1 MDGFGPIRQFIA
13 FDLETT
19 GLSAAMDRIVEIAAV
34 RFLETG
40 EEIARFQT
48 LVNPERPVPPGTFAV
63 HGLPD
68 HLLAQAPTARQ
79 VLPAFL
85 AFLGDASGTALLAH
99 NAAFDAGFL
108 GTELSRAGIPIP
120 ECAIFDTLALA
131 RRRLPMLLSHRLE
144 AVVAH
149 LGLDSRG
156 TRRAMA
162 DSLLVKQIWLR
173 LEGHHQSSGVM
184 SFKMFDDRGQAPLP
198 VGWDVLEQLV
208 ARVRSSDRIRG
219 RYPRPGAASITPL
232 RLESRGG
239 SLFSSR
245 SAILTPSKNRSASTA
260 SARSNSPPRPTRKW
274 FALNPV
280 RQADRVIVSVERTL
294 DLTPA

>member
-1 MDGFGPIRQFIA
+1 VDGFGPIRQFIA

-48 LVNPERPVPPGTFAV
+48 LVNPERPVPPGAFAV

-68 HLLAQAPTARQ
+68 HLLAQAPTARE

-108 GTELSRAGIPIP
+108 GTELSRAGLPIP

-131 RRRLPMLLSHRLE
+131 RRRLPMLPSHRLQ

-156 TRRAMA
+156 THRAMA

-184 SFKMFDDRGQAPLP
+184 SFKMFEARGQPPLP
-198 VGWDVLEQLV
+198 VGWAVLEQLV
-208 ARVRSSDRIRG
+208 ARGSVLQIEYEGGTRG
-219 RYPRPGAASITPL
+219 SARRSITPR

-239 SLFSSR
+239 SHFLVAVCHIDSIEKSFRVDRIRALEFSSETDQEMVR
-245 SAILTPSKNRSASTA
+245 VEPGASGG
-260 SARSNSPPRPTRKW
+260 
-274 FALNPV
+274 
-280 RQADRVIVSVERTL
+280 
-294 DLTPA
+294 

>member
-48 LVNPERPVPPGTFAV
+48 LVNPERPVPPGAFAV

-68 HLLAQAPTARQ
+68 HLLAEAPTARE

-85 AFLGDASGTALLAH
+85 AFLGDTSGIALLAH

-108 GTELSRAGIPIP
+108 GTELSRAGLPIP

-131 RRRLPMLLSHRLE
+131 RRRLPMLPSHRLE
-144 AVVAH
+144 AVVRH
-149 LGLDSRG
+149 LGLDARG
-156 TRRAMA
+156 AHRAMA

-198 VGWDVLEQLV
+198 VGWAVLEQLV
-208 ARVRSSDRIRG
+208 ARGSVLQIEYEGGTRG
-219 RYPRPGAASITPL
+219 SALRSITPR

-239 SLFSSR
+239 SLFLVAVCHIDSIEKSFRVDRIRALEFSSQTDQEIVR
-245 SAILTPSKNRSASTA
+245 VEPGASGG
-260 SARSNSPPRPTRKW
+260 
-274 FALNPV
+274 
-280 RQADRVIVSVERTL
+280 
-294 DLTPA
+294 

>member
-1 MDGFGPIRQFIA
+1 VDGFGPIRQFIA

-48 LVNPERPVPPGTFAV
+48 LVNPERPVPPGAFAV

-68 HLLAQAPTARQ
+68 HLLAEAPTARE

-85 AFLGDASGTALLAH
+85 AFLGDTSGIALLAH

-108 GTELSRAGIPIP
+108 GTELSRAGLSIP

-131 RRRLPMLLSHRLE
+131 RRRLPMLPSHRLE
-144 AVVAH
+144 AVVRH
-149 LGLDSRG
+149 LGLDARG
-156 TRRAMA
+156 AHRAMA

-198 VGWDVLEQLV
+198 VGWAVLEQLV
-208 ARVRSSDRIRG
+208 ARGSVLQIEYEGGTRG
-219 RYPRPGAASITPL
+219 SALRSITPR

-239 SLFSSR
+239 SLFLVAVCHIDSIEKSFRVDRIRALEFSSQTDQEMVR
-245 SAILTPSKNRSASTA
+245 VEPGASGG
-260 SARSNSPPRPTRKW
+260 
-274 FALNPV
+274 
-280 RQADRVIVSVERTL
+280 
-294 DLTPA
+294 